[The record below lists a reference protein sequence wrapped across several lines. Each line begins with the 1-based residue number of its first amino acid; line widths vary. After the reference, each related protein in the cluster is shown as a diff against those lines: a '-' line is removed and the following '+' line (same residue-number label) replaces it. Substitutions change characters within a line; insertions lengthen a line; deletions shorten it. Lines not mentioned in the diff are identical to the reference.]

1 MQLKIKIPVL
11 IAAYTVFLFA
21 AGKVAGNPKNKQLI
35 ANAQVPVEIR
45 FCSFPDGFKTGI
57 LFINGQKKTAVKSG
71 SVFVFSFPADSSMHL
86 KIKMGKNEYIQDG
99 NFIIEKNGGVV
110 NVEYFFLLD
119 SGNLDS
125 RSVKSSKFKKQG
137 WIGVDYWSAFRVR
150 ESTKPYKKGLGKAA
164 LGGYRDDYRCLPS
177 GGYVWSDAA
186 QACVRIWEA
195 GILYQKIIIDSAISD
210 ANVGHVVF
218 SPDGE
223 WTEIFTTEKWDKN
236 CDKRVWLL
244 RKYDDEWRYNGRML
258 IEIKKGKGNEKLN
271 IYINKIKSYTI
282 IKN

>member
-21 AGKVAGNPKNKQLI
+21 AGKVAGNTKNKQLI

-57 LFINGQKKTAVKSG
+57 LFINGQKKTVVKSG
-71 SVFVFSFPADSSMHL
+71 RVFVFSFPADSSMHL

-137 WIGVDYWSAFRVR
+137 WIGADYWPGFRVR
-150 ESTKPYKKGLGKAA
+150 ESTRLDKKGSGNEA
-164 LGGYRDDYRCLPS
+164 LGGYRDDYGCLPS

-195 GILYQKIIIDSAISD
+195 GISYQKITIDSAISD
-210 ANVGHVVF
+210 AKVGHVVF

-223 WTEIFTTEKWDKN
+223 WAEIFTTEKWDKN
-236 CDKRVWLL
+236 CDKRVWML
-244 RKYDDEWRYNGRML
+244 RKYGDEWRYTGRIY
-258 IEIKKGKGNEKLN
+258 IEIIKGEGDGKLN

-282 IKN
+282 IKS